1 MPIRWTPTASSA
13 SPLRGVR
20 RSTRATLDGAA
31 EHLRGA
37 LELCRGPPL
46 ADFAYEPFAQN
57 EIARLDELHLVVVEN
72 RVEADLALGRHEALV
87 GELEALVAE
96 HPTRERLRGQ
106 LMLALYRSGRQSEA
120 LESYQDARRTLDAEL
135 GLEPGPELREL
146 EQEILNQDQAIAAP
160 PRGGPAAS
168 SRRRRGGVL
177 VAFGGGLLLAAA
189 LAAIVAGG
197 DEAKLAEA
205 NSLAVIDPAS
215 NSVVDTV
222 PTGIGPADV
231 SADADHVW
239 VANRGD
245 NSVTEVDPETK
256 AVVGTTSAHISVGGM
271 AAGAGGV
278 WIADSQREKLVRLDP
293 AFPSAAHRHPAGAR
307 APGLREFAVG
317 PGRRRSRCRLGRS
330 G

>member
-1 MPIRWTPTASSA
+1 MGRRQRAVLAILLLHRREVVSADRIADELWGERPPDTAIKTVQVYVSR
-13 SPLRGVR
+13 LRKELGEGVLV
-20 RSTRATLDGAA
+20 TRGGGYALEVDADQVDADRFERLAAEGREALDQGDPHGAA

-37 LELCRGPPL
+37 LELWRGPPL

-57 EIARLDELHLVVVEN
+57 EVARLDELHLVVVEN
-72 RVEADLALGRHEALV
+72 RVEADLALGRHAALV

-189 LAAIVAGG
+189 VAAIVAGG
-197 DEAKLAEA
+197 DEAAARRGQLARRDRPR
-205 NSLAVIDPAS
+205 VQPRRRH
-215 NSVVDTV
+215 
-222 PTGIGPADV
+222 G
-231 SADADHVW
+231 
-239 VANRGD
+239 
-245 NSVTEVDPETK
+245 
-256 AVVGTTSAHISVGGM
+256 
-271 AAGAGGV
+271 
-278 WIADSQREKLVRLDP
+278 
-293 AFPSAAHRHPAGAR
+293 AHRRRP
-307 APGLREFAVG
+307 
-317 PGRRRSRCRLGRS
+317 RRRRRPTPSTS
-330 G
+330 GSQTTATTP